1 MVIRDIESQKGE
13 KVVSKYS
20 LIFMDCNMPG
30 MDGFE
35 TTIKIREYLYYKGV
49 D

>member
-1 MVIRDIESQKGE
+1 MIDEDFKKTG
-13 KVVSKYS
+13 KTKYA

-35 TTIKIREYLYYKGV
+35 TTTNIREYLYQAGAE
-49 D
+49 